1 MEGSFVIGLREG
13 LEAALIVG
21 ILIAYLSRSSA
32 REQIRAV
39 WYGSGLA
46 VIVSVVVAALLQF
59 VGATITGAAEKLFEG
74 TIMIIAAFMLAWM
87 VFWMARR
94 AAFLKSELQQS
105 AASASR
111 FALGGLAFVAVGRE
125 GIETT
130 LFLTAAAFSSTGVEA
145 LIGGLAGIIAAI
157 AIGWALFR
165 GSMRLNLKVFF
176 TVSGG
181 LLLLFGAGLLAH
193 GIHEFQ
199 EAGLLLFGEA
209 QAWST
214 RAILPHSDGFGKF
227 LRAGL
232 GYSDSPSVLEVGIYL
247 TYVAAMG
254 AVTFLITRRPRKL
267 RPQSSSADA
276 SDA

>member
-1 MEGSFVIGLREG
+1 MAGGFVIGLREG

-21 ILIAYLSRSSA
+21 ILIAYLSRANA
-32 REQIRAV
+32 REQIRDV
-39 WYGSGLA
+39 WYGVGLA
-46 VIVSVVVAALLQF
+46 VLVSVVAAALLQF
-59 VGATITGAAEKLFEG
+59 VGSTITGAAEELFEG
-74 TIMIIAAFMLAWM
+74 TIMIVAAFMLAWM

-94 AAFLKSELQQS
+94 AAFLKSDLQQS

-111 FALGGLAFVAVGRE
+111 FDLGGLAFVAVGRE
-125 GIETT
+125 GLETT
-130 LFLTAAAFSSTGVEA
+130 LFLTAAAFSSSGAEA
-145 LIGGLAGIIAAI
+145 VAGGLAGIVAAI

-165 GSMRLNLKVFF
+165 GSMRLNLKLFF

-199 EAGLLLFGEA
+199 EAGMLLFGEA

-214 RAILPHSDGFGKF
+214 RAILPHSDGFGSF
-227 LRAGL
+227 LRAAL
-232 GYSDSPSVLEVGIYL
+232 GYSDSPTVLEVSLYL
-247 TYVAAMG
+247 TYVAVLG
-254 AVTFLITRRPRKL
+254 AITFLILRRQPKL
-267 RPQSSSADA
+267 HPQTSTADA

>member
-1 MEGSFVIGLREG
+1 MAGSFIIGLREG

-21 ILIAYLSRSSA
+21 ILIAYLSRTNA
-32 REQIRAV
+32 RAQVRAV
-39 WYGSGLA
+39 WYGTGAA
-46 VIVSVVVAALLQF
+46 VLVSIVAAALLQF
-59 VGATITGAAEKLFEG
+59 IGATITGAAEELFEG
-74 TIMIIAAFMLAWM
+74 TIMIVAAFMLAWM

-94 AAFLKSELQQS
+94 AAFLKSDLQQS

-111 FALGGLAFVAVGRE
+111 FALGGLAFLAVGRE

-130 LFLTAAAFSSTGVEA
+130 LFLTAAAFSSSGVEA
-145 LIGGLAGIIAAI
+145 VAGGLAGIIAAI

-165 GSMRLNLKVFF
+165 GSMRLNLKLFF

-193 GIHEFQ
+193 GVHEFQ

-214 RAILPHSDGFGKF
+214 RAILPHSDGFGSF

-232 GYSDSPSVLEVGIYL
+232 GYSDSPSVLEVGLYL

-254 AVTFLITRRPRKL
+254 AVTFLILRRPPKL
-267 RPQSSSADA
+267 RPQPSTADA